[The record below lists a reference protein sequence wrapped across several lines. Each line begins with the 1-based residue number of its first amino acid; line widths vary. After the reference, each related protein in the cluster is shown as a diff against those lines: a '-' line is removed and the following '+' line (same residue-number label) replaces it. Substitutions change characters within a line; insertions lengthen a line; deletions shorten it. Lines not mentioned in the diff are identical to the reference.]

1 VNNCSYES
9 VPRTVPSRQRHLV
22 LTAPERGASAVRADR
37 LRRERRA
44 HVSLNH
50 RDGLTAPGRQEAA
63 GDQART
69 DLVAAGRLLLSRGL
83 LSQTSGNL
91 SVKVG
96 TGDIY
101 ITPTSIEYDRISADD
116 IVVIG
121 PDGTIRQGT
130 RVPSSETPL
139 HCLVYES
146 RPEIMAIVHTHSPY
160 ATTLAVLGM
169 PIPAVHYMIAAL
181 QTDEIAVV
189 GYATYGTDTLA
200 RNVREAFGAPSRAV
214 LIANHG
220 VVTVGESL
228 KQAADAAEAV
238 ETLAGLYY
246 RSLAIGKPN
255 VLSSEQMAEVAA
267 KYRAKPVSAA
277 RLPRH

>member
-1 VNNCSYES
+1 MAAG
-9 VPRTVPSRQRHLV
+9 RQ
-22 LTAPERGASAVRADR
+22 
-37 LRRERRA
+37 
-44 HVSLNH
+44 VSL
-50 RDGLTAPGRQEAA
+50 GE
-63 GDQART
+63 QART
-69 DLVAAGRLLLSRGL
+69 ELVGAGRLLLSRGL

-91 SVKVG
+91 SVKLG
-96 TGDIY
+96 DGDIY
-101 ITPTSIEYDRISADD
+101 ITPTSTEYDRMSADD

-121 PDGTIRQGT
+121 PDGGIRHGT

-146 RPEIMAIVHTHSPY
+146 RPDITAIVHTHSPY

-181 QTDEIAVV
+181 QTDEIAVAD
-189 GYATYGTDTLA
+189 YATYGTDALA
-200 RNVREAFGAPSRAV
+200 SNVREAFGAPSRAV

-220 VVTVGESL
+220 VVTVGETL
-228 KQAADAAEAV
+228 KQASDAAEAV

-246 RSLAIGKPN
+246 RSLAVGKPN

-267 KYRAKPVSAA
+267 KYRAKPRVDD
-277 RLPRH
+277 